1 MSSGDA
7 PENPTIWRRVLM
19 TSVGFRTA
27 ETTAVETPPQAT
39 SKATVVADILA
50 SL

>member
-19 TSVGFRTA
+19 TSVGFRIA

-39 SKATVVADILA
+39 SNATVVADIL
-50 SL
+50 S